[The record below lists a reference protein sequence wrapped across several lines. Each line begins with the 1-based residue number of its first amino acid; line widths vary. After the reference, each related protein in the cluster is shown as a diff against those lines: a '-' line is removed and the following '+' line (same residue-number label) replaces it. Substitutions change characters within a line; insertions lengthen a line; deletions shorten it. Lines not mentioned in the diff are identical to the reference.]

1 MKKLVTLL
9 CAVVLAL
16 SMGMVAFASASPSS
30 TSNDAVSAPE
40 NVYTPT
46 NEKGEVDTAGKVG
59 VYETVKIPGNEN
71 AKVVVVAVSTTVKAA
86 AVQQAAALG
95 LASAPFAYVD
105 VNVEGYTAGTPVTV
119 PFNLVN
125 VVAGD
130 SILVLHQKAD
140 GTWETIIPD
149 KVEDGKVTVSFTSLS
164 PVVFVRGTAA
174 PAVASP
180 KTGAEDIVPFAAI
193 ILVAAFGVGAIAR
206 KRAIR

>member
-1 MKKLVTLL
+1 MKKFITLL
-9 CAVVLAL
+9 CAVVLAF

-30 TSNDAVSAPE
+30 SSNESAPA

-46 NEKGEVDTAGKVG
+46 NEKGEADTAGKVG

-71 AKVVVVAVSTTVKAA
+71 AKVVVAAVSTTVKAA
-86 AVQQAAALG
+86 AVEQAAALG
-95 LASAPFAYVD
+95 YASAPFAYVD
-105 VNVEGYTAGTPVTV
+105 VNVEGYKAGTPVTV

-130 SILVLHQKAD
+130 NIVVLHQKAD

-164 PVVFVRGTAA
+164 PVVFVRGTVA

-180 KTGAEDIVPFAAI
+180 KTGSEDFVPFAAI

-206 KRAIR
+206 KKAIR

>member
-9 CAVVLAL
+9 CAGVLAF
-16 SMGMVAFASASPSS
+16 SMGMVTFAASSPSS
-30 TSNDAVSAPE
+30 SSNAAQPE

-46 NEKGEVDTAGKVG
+46 NDKGEVDTAGKVG
-59 VYETVKIPGNEN
+59 VYETVKIAGNDN
-71 AKVVVVAVSTTVKAA
+71 AKVVVVAVNATVKAA
-86 AVQQAAALG
+86 AVEQATALG

-105 VNVEGYTAGTPVTV
+105 VKVEGYKEGTPVTV

-130 SILVLHQKAD
+130 NILVLHQKAD
-140 GTWETIIPD
+140 GTWETIVPD
-149 KVEDGKVTVSFTSLS
+149 KVEDGKVIVSFTSLS

-180 KTGAEDIVPFAAI
+180 KTGDVVAMFAAI
-193 ILVAAFGVGAIAR
+193 TLIATLGCGFVAR